1 MDPFGP
7 KYQDQVLPRIFDA
20 EHINKLQQFEWSIVQ
35 CNITVPGDYNG
46 SPKRKKSYSQSGF
59 ANASKRL
66 LDNYKFFI
74 GKI

>member
-46 SPKRKKSYSQSGF
+46 SPKRKNHV
-59 ANASKRL
+59 ANRDLQMLAK
-66 LDNYKFFI
+66 DY
-74 GKI
+74 